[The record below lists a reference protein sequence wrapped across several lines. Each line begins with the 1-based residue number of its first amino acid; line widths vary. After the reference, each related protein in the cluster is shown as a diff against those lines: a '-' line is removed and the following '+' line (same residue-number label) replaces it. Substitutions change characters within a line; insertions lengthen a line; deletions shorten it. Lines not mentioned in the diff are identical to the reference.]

1 MDNNIAYAEIY
12 WETIIEDI
20 ICNSKEGS
28 TFADKIRAVYK
39 YVEESFNPKI
49 NGEGFVYFGGGLDT
63 QNTKAYQVV
72 DGICRYTED
81 TTTRYGY
88 ITSSEAGQLF
98 NTENFAKAIEKK
110 LGAESMLS
118 TRSID
123 ELWNG
128 VNQTGEIIFSDNSKA
143 KALND
148 AFSEM
153 YIRNLECSNVKTLM
167 FGDFTKDSG
176 KAYNAFC
183 RTEFELLFADGSKVK
198 TINGIDKN
206 VFRNVF
212 EAAGGGKEG
221 YQALCDALKASQIDS
236 LKDYYYIIS
245 ERDAKGAVKA
255 IEMVPRD
262 TKDAIRLVDALIGN
276 EENVINSIDDI
287 IRNYGSGLTDD
298 TIKSLKNLSVTSRNT
313 IADIIVKDS
322 ENIAKVSNTKN
333 IAKLIVKYTD
343 DIVKSSGSDSL
354 AKLLIN
360 YAGDIAEVSG
370 TGNFAKLIVKYT
382 DDIVKSSGS
391 KSLAKLLVNYADD
404 IAKTSGSGRLADL
417 IVKYADDIAEVACD
431 GTFVKNIYSY
441 TDDILKA
448 AGKDSMKIGKYVIE
462 KGYGICE
469 ELADSST
476 ICAGKDTNLIGKAL
490 KEGEAVPGTEGKLY
504 KIGEKGSTCI
514 TVINVVTGAYIL
526 YDFGKLTYNS
536 IYKDMYIDG
545 NYEKGCEKLVAYG
558 TSQLTGLAGSE
569 LFAAVST
576 AVCVHVGVVISAPVL
591 VFASIAG
598 GIVGAIFGESIGKSI
613 GRFFSRLF
621 GYENSYYDSA
631 TGAIRYVDPLVL
643 DFDKDGFETVSAD
656 SGVYFDEDAKN
667 LVEKTAWVSPD
678 DALLAIDING
688 NGIIDDGTEL
698 FGNSTKMP
706 DGSNATGG
714 FKALSQYDSNSDGVI
729 DEKDSAYDKIL
740 VWRDINGDGISQK
753 SELYH
758 LRDLGIKS
766 ISLNVSQESGRNV
779 SKVIYNDGS
788 ESKVGEFIFD
798 AHYYDTIEKNT
809 ISISEEIK
817 KLPDV
822 RSMGMVESLHT
833 CMEKDKT
840 GVLKGYV
847 EKFCRSNSKTEKEN
861 LVTDILYFITRAVN
875 VSENSRGGNINA
887 KMLTVV
893 EKLMGQSFNGTD
905 GKNPVNTA
913 APILKVMYNDL
924 YNAYYSML
932 NSKTQL
938 APYMNLLY
946 ISKDESGKEII
957 NTDMFDA
964 MINVCDNRGEDM
976 SEIVGEMGRYIKYIN
991 ISDSDNFNRYLVKYI
1006 SNRKYLRAIVETS
1019 NNGIISSQGDSNSN
1033 VLFGTDGKNDTIYGR
1048 EGNDILVGGTGN
1060 DWLSGDYGNDIYIFN
1075 KGDGNDTIKD
1085 YEMSSAS
1092 GKSDRIVFGEGIN
1105 PDDVRLERVENDLVI
1120 RYTEKDS
1127 VTVKDAYH
1135 YGDGRSFVENIE
1147 FADGTKYDSRKINVL
1162 AHERYGTTGKDT
1174 LYGYG
1179 NESGY
1184 DTNEVIHGLGGDDVI
1199 YGYDGNDTIYG
1210 DEGNDTI
1217 YGGNGN
1223 DVLVGGT
1230 GNDWLSGDCGNDTYV
1245 FNKGDG
1251 NDTIKDYEMSSASGK
1266 SDRIVF
1272 GEGINPDDVR
1282 LERVENDLVIRY
1294 TEKDSVTVKDAY
1306 YYTDGRCY
1314 VEKMEFKDNAIY
1326 NIDYNTKNIDFMA
1339 SLVIQEMASNS
1350 SGNVCISNA
1359 TEITQKSDNC
1369 VQLWTN

>member
-1 MDNNIAYAEIY
+1 MDWEEIVEQLIGDNFETADWEEIIKQIISGNNL
-12 WETIIEDI
+12 EDA
-20 ICNSKEGS
+20 KLGVQL
-28 TFADKIRAVYK
+28 RAVYDFIERRFSSMIEDGVEGFAYFGSAEYCNPAFK
-39 YVEESFNPKI
+39 YVEGICNEGTAGFISDTEVGRLLNSDEFNSAMESTFDDKIVPNGENIKGIYDGQSKI
-49 NGEGFVYFGGGLDT
+49 NNEVL
-63 QNTKAYQVV
+63 N
-72 DGICRYTED
+72 YTGKILFKD
-81 TTTRYGY
+81 D
-88 ITSSEAGQLF
+88 SEA
-98 NTENFAKAIEKK
+98 
-110 LGAESMLS
+110 
-118 TRSID
+118 
-123 ELWNG
+123 
-128 VNQTGEIIFSDNSKA
+128 V
-143 KALND
+143 ALND
-148 AFSEM
+148 FVSEC
-153 YIRNLECSNVKTLM
+153 YIKNLKCSNVKTLM
-167 FGDFTKDSG
+167 IGDFRKD
-176 KAYNAFC
+176 ANNLYNAFF
-183 RTEFELLFADGSKVK
+183 RTELDAILANNNIETV
-198 TINGIDKN
+198 NGIEKC
-206 VFRNVF
+206 VFQEIRRSMPTEIGNQ
-212 EAAGGGKEG
+212 
-221 YQALCDALKASQIDS
+221 YISDILKASQVDYV
-236 LKDYYYIIS
+236 KDIYYII
-245 ERDAKGAVKA
+245 
-255 IEMVPRD
+255 D
-262 TKDAIRLVDALIGN
+262 TKIFEG
-276 EENVINSIDDI
+276 EEKTFVKIVSKETNNAKRILDDILCGEKNIKYSIDDI
-287 IRNYGSGLTDD
+287 INSSEIKFSQKTIDALKQASTVSRRN
-298 TIKSLKNLSVTSRNT
+298 
-313 IADIIVKDS
+313 IARIIVED
-322 ENIAKVSNTKN
+322 
-333 IAKLIVKYTD
+333 
-343 DIVKSSGSDSL
+343 
-354 AKLLIN
+354 
-360 YAGDIAEVSG
+360 AEH
-370 TGNFAKLIVKYT
+370 
-382 DDIVKSSGS
+382 
-391 KSLAKLLVNYADD
+391 

-779 SKVIYNDGS
+779 SKVIYNDGI

-1048 EGNDILVGGTGN
+1048 EGNDVLVGGTGN
-1060 DWLSGDYGNDIYIFN
+1060 DWLSGDYGNDTYVFN
-1075 KGDGNDTIKD
+1075 KGDGNDTIRD
-1085 YEMSSAS
+1085 HEMSSTS
-1092 GKSDRIVFGEGIN
+1092 GKSDRIIFGEGIN

-1127 VTVKDAYH
+1127 VTVKDAY
-1135 YGDGRSFVENIE
+1135 YYTDGRCFVENIE

-1223 DVLVGGT
+1223 DVFVGGT
-1230 GNDWLSGDCGNDTYV
+1230 GNDWLSGDYGNDTYI

-1251 NDTIKDYEMSSASGK
+1251 NDTIRDHEMSSTSGK
-1266 SDRIVF
+1266 SDRIIF

-1282 LERVENDLVIRY
+1282 LERVGNDLVIRY

>member
-1 MDNNIAYAEIY
+1 MN
-12 WETIIEDI
+12 WEEIIEEI
-20 ICNSKEGS
+20 IKERCNETS
-28 TFADKIRAVYK
+28 TIGDKLHAVYD
-39 YVEESFNPKI
+39 YVKETYSSLI
-49 NGEGFVYFGGGLDT
+49 AGDGYVYFGTLSDGTPIYKIVGNICEMDGG
-63 QNTKAYQVV
+63 
-72 DGICRYTED
+72 
-81 TTTRYGY
+81 GY
-88 ITSSEAGQLF
+88 ITSSEAGKLF
-98 NTENFAKAIEKK
+98 NEEKFYN
-110 LGAESMLS
+110 AV
-118 TRSID
+118 ID
-123 ELWNG
+123 YFGKHVKKGSLMTGKNQSPLWEG
-128 VNQTGEIIFSDNSKA
+128 FSVVGDKYADYTGNVSFIDGSEA
-143 KALND
+143 PALND

-153 YIRNLECSNVKTLM
+153 YVRNLECSNVKTLM

-183 RTEFELLFADGSKVK
+183 RTEFELLFADESKVK

-221 YQALCDALKASQIDS
+221 YQTLCDALKASQIDS

-255 IEMVPRD
+255 IEMVSRD

-313 IADIIVKDS
+313 IADIIIKDS

-333 IAKLIVKYTD
+333 FAKLIVKYTD
-343 DIVKSSGSDSL
+343 DIVKSSGSKSL
-354 AKLLIN
+354 AKLLVN

-1085 YEMSSAS
+1085 YEMSSTS
-1092 GKSDRIVFGEGIN
+1092 GKSDRIIFGEGIN

-1127 VTVKDAYH
+1127 VTVKDAY
-1135 YGDGRSFVENIE
+1135 YYTDGRCFVENIE

-1184 DTNEVIHGLGGDDVI
+1184 DMNEVIHGLGGDDVI

-1223 DVLVGGT
+1223 DVFVGGT
-1230 GNDWLSGDCGNDTYV
+1230 GNDWLSGDYGNDTYI

-1251 NDTIKDYEMSSASGK
+1251 NDTIRDYEMSSTSGK
-1266 SDRIVF
+1266 SDRIIF

>member
-1 MDNNIAYAEIY
+1 MN
-12 WETIIEDI
+12 WEEIIEEI
-20 ICNSKEGS
+20 IKERCNETS
-28 TFADKIRAVYK
+28 TIGDKLHAVYD
-39 YVEESFNPKI
+39 YVKETYSSLI
-49 NGEGFVYFGGGLDT
+49 AGDGYVYFGTLSDGTPIYKIVGNICEMDGG
-63 QNTKAYQVV
+63 
-72 DGICRYTED
+72 
-81 TTTRYGY
+81 GY
-88 ITSSEAGQLF
+88 ITSSEAGKLF
-98 NTENFAKAIEKK
+98 NEEKFYN
-110 LGAESMLS
+110 AV
-118 TRSID
+118 ID
-123 ELWNG
+123 YFGKHVKKGSLMTGKNQSPLWEG
-128 VNQTGEIIFSDNSKA
+128 FSVVGDKYADYTGNVSFIDGSEA
-143 KALND
+143 PALND

-153 YIRNLECSNVKTLM
+153 YVRNLECSNVKTLM

-183 RTEFELLFADGSKVK
+183 RTEFELLFADESKVK

-255 IEMVPRD
+255 IEMVSRD

-313 IADIIVKDS
+313 IADIIIKDS
-322 ENIAKVSNTKN
+322 ENIAKVSNTK
-333 IAKLIVKYTD
+333 
-343 DIVKSSGSDSL
+343 
-354 AKLLIN
+354 
-360 YAGDIAEVSG
+360 
-370 TGNFAKLIVKYT
+370 NFAKLIVKYT

-1127 VTVKDAYH
+1127 VTVKDAYY

-1223 DVLVGGT
+1223 DVFVGGT
-1230 GNDWLSGDCGNDTYV
+1230 GNDWLSGDYGNDTYI

-1251 NDTIKDYEMSSASGK
+1251 NDTIRDYEMSSTSGK
-1266 SDRIVF
+1266 SDRIIF

-1294 TEKDSVTVKDAY
+1294 TEEDSVTVKDAY

>member
-110 LGAESMLS
+110 FGAESMLS

-448 AGKDSMKIGKYVIE
+448 A
-462 KGYGICE
+462 
-469 ELADSST
+469 
-476 ICAGKDTNLIGKAL
+476 
-490 KEGEAVPGTEGKLY
+490 
-504 KIGEKGSTCI
+504 
-514 TVINVVTGAYIL
+514 
-526 YDFGKLTYNS
+526 
-536 IYKDMYIDG
+536 
-545 NYEKGCEKLVAYG
+545 
-558 TSQLTGLAGSE
+558 
-569 LFAAVST
+569 
-576 AVCVHVGVVISAPVL
+576 
-591 VFASIAG
+591 
-598 GIVGAIFGESIGKSI
+598 
-613 GRFFSRLF
+613 
-621 GYENSYYDSA
+621 
-631 TGAIRYVDPLVL
+631 
-643 DFDKDGFETVSAD
+643 
-656 SGVYFDEDAKN
+656 
-667 LVEKTAWVSPD
+667 
-678 DALLAIDING
+678 
-688 NGIIDDGTEL
+688 
-698 FGNSTKMP
+698 
-706 DGSNATGG
+706 
-714 FKALSQYDSNSDGVI
+714 
-729 DEKDSAYDKIL
+729 
-740 VWRDINGDGISQK
+740 
-753 SELYH
+753 
-758 LRDLGIKS
+758 
-766 ISLNVSQESGRNV
+766 
-779 SKVIYNDGS
+779 
-788 ESKVGEFIFD
+788 
-798 AHYYDTIEKNT
+798 
-809 ISISEEIK
+809 
-817 KLPDV
+817 
-822 RSMGMVESLHT
+822 
-833 CMEKDKT
+833 
-840 GVLKGYV
+840 
-847 EKFCRSNSKTEKEN
+847 
-861 LVTDILYFITRAVN
+861 
-875 VSENSRGGNINA
+875 
-887 KMLTVV
+887 
-893 EKLMGQSFNGTD
+893 
-905 GKNPVNTA
+905 
-913 APILKVMYNDL
+913 
-924 YNAYYSML
+924 
-932 NSKTQL
+932 
-938 APYMNLLY
+938 
-946 ISKDESGKEII
+946 
-957 NTDMFDA
+957 
-964 MINVCDNRGEDM
+964 
-976 SEIVGEMGRYIKYIN
+976 
-991 ISDSDNFNRYLVKYI
+991 
-1006 SNRKYLRAIVETS
+1006 
-1019 NNGIISSQGDSNSN
+1019 
-1033 VLFGTDGKNDTIYGR
+1033 
-1048 EGNDILVGGTGN
+1048 
-1060 DWLSGDYGNDIYIFN
+1060 
-1075 KGDGNDTIKD
+1075 
-1085 YEMSSAS
+1085 
-1092 GKSDRIVFGEGIN
+1092 
-1105 PDDVRLERVENDLVI
+1105 
-1120 RYTEKDS
+1120 
-1127 VTVKDAYH
+1127 
-1135 YGDGRSFVENIE
+1135 
-1147 FADGTKYDSRKINVL
+1147 
-1162 AHERYGTTGKDT
+1162 
-1174 LYGYG
+1174 
-1179 NESGY
+1179 
-1184 DTNEVIHGLGGDDVI
+1184 
-1199 YGYDGNDTIYG
+1199 
-1210 DEGNDTI
+1210 
-1217 YGGNGN
+1217 
-1223 DVLVGGT
+1223 
-1230 GNDWLSGDCGNDTYV
+1230 
-1245 FNKGDG
+1245 
-1251 NDTIKDYEMSSASGK
+1251 
-1266 SDRIVF
+1266 
-1272 GEGINPDDVR
+1272 
-1282 LERVENDLVIRY
+1282 
-1294 TEKDSVTVKDAY
+1294 
-1306 YYTDGRCY
+1306 
-1314 VEKMEFKDNAIY
+1314 
-1326 NIDYNTKNIDFMA
+1326 
-1339 SLVIQEMASNS
+1339 
-1350 SGNVCISNA
+1350 
-1359 TEITQKSDNC
+1359 
-1369 VQLWTN
+1369 

>member
-1 MDNNIAYAEIY
+1 MIS
-12 WETIIEDI
+12 
-20 ICNSKEGS
+20 CN
-28 TFADKIRAVYK
+28 
-39 YVEESFNPKI
+39 
-49 NGEGFVYFGGGLDT
+49 LLL
-63 QNTKAYQVV
+63 
-72 DGICRYTED
+72 
-81 TTTRYGY
+81 TRGHFITGGY
-88 ITSSEAGQLF
+88 ITSSEAGKLF
-98 NTENFAKAIEKK
+98 NEEKFYN
-110 LGAESMLS
+110 AV
-118 TRSID
+118 ID
-123 ELWNG
+123 YFGKHVKKGSLMTGKNQSPLWEG
-128 VNQTGEIIFSDNSKA
+128 FSVVGDKYADYTGNVSFIDGSEA
-143 KALND
+143 PALND

-153 YIRNLECSNVKTLM
+153 YVRNLECSNVKTLM

-183 RTEFELLFADGSKVK
+183 RTEFELLFADESKVK

-221 YQALCDALKASQIDS
+221 YQTLCDALKASQIDS

-255 IEMVPRD
+255 IEMVSRD

-313 IADIIVKDS
+313 IADIIIKDS
-322 ENIAKVSNTKN
+322 ENIAKVSNTK
-333 IAKLIVKYTD
+333 
-343 DIVKSSGSDSL
+343 
-354 AKLLIN
+354 
-360 YAGDIAEVSG
+360 
-370 TGNFAKLIVKYT
+370 NFAKLIVKYT

-1085 YEMSSAS
+1085 YEMSSTS
-1092 GKSDRIVFGEGIN
+1092 GKSDRIIFGEGIN

-1127 VTVKDAYH
+1127 VTVKDAY
-1135 YGDGRSFVENIE
+1135 YYTDGRCFVENIE
-1147 FADGTKYDSRKINVL
+1147 FADETKYDSRKINVL

-1223 DVLVGGT
+1223 DVFVGGT
-1230 GNDWLSGDCGNDTYV
+1230 GNDWLSGDYGNDTYI

-1251 NDTIKDYEMSSASGK
+1251 NDTIRDHEMSSTSGK
-1266 SDRIVF
+1266 SDRIIF

-1282 LERVENDLVIRY
+1282 LERVGNDLVIRY

>member
-1 MDNNIAYAEIY
+1 MIS
-12 WETIIEDI
+12 
-20 ICNSKEGS
+20 CN
-28 TFADKIRAVYK
+28 
-39 YVEESFNPKI
+39 
-49 NGEGFVYFGGGLDT
+49 LLL
-63 QNTKAYQVV
+63 
-72 DGICRYTED
+72 
-81 TTTRYGY
+81 TRGHFITGGY
-88 ITSSEAGQLF
+88 ITSSEAGKLF
-98 NTENFAKAIEKK
+98 NEEKFYN
-110 LGAESMLS
+110 AV
-118 TRSID
+118 ID
-123 ELWNG
+123 YFGKHVKKGSLMTGKNQSPLWEG
-128 VNQTGEIIFSDNSKA
+128 FSVVGDKYADYTGNVSFIDGSEA
-143 KALND
+143 PALND

-153 YIRNLECSNVKTLM
+153 YVRNLECSNVKTLM

-183 RTEFELLFADGSKVK
+183 RTEFELLFADESKVK

-221 YQALCDALKASQIDS
+221 YQTLCDALKASQIDS

-255 IEMVPRD
+255 IEMVSRD

-313 IADIIVKDS
+313 IADIIIKDS
-322 ENIAKVSNTKN
+322 ENIAKVSNTK
-333 IAKLIVKYTD
+333 
-343 DIVKSSGSDSL
+343 
-354 AKLLIN
+354 
-360 YAGDIAEVSG
+360 
-370 TGNFAKLIVKYT
+370 NFAKLIVKYT

-1085 YEMSSAS
+1085 YEMSSTS
-1092 GKSDRIVFGEGIN
+1092 GKSDRIIFGEGIN

-1127 VTVKDAYH
+1127 VTVKDAY
-1135 YGDGRSFVENIE
+1135 YYTDGRCFVENIE
-1147 FADGTKYDSRKINVL
+1147 FADETKYDSRKINVL

-1223 DVLVGGT
+1223 DVFVGET
-1230 GNDWLSGDCGNDTYV
+1230 GNDWLSGDYGNDTYI

-1251 NDTIKDYEMSSASGK
+1251 NDTIRDYEMSSASGK

>member
-1 MDNNIAYAEIY
+1 MN
-12 WETIIEDI
+12 WEEIIEEI
-20 ICNSKEGS
+20 IKERCNETS
-28 TFADKIRAVYK
+28 TIGDKLHAVYD
-39 YVEESFNPKI
+39 YVKETYSSLI
-49 NGEGFVYFGGGLDT
+49 AGDGYVYFGTLSDGTPIYKIVGNICEMDGG
-63 QNTKAYQVV
+63 
-72 DGICRYTED
+72 
-81 TTTRYGY
+81 GY
-88 ITSSEAGQLF
+88 ITSSEAGKLF
-98 NTENFAKAIEKK
+98 NEEKFYN
-110 LGAESMLS
+110 AV
-118 TRSID
+118 ID
-123 ELWNG
+123 YFGKHVKKGSLMTGKNQSPLWEG
-128 VNQTGEIIFSDNSKA
+128 FSVVGDKYADYTGNVSFIDGSEA
-143 KALND
+143 PALND

-153 YIRNLECSNVKTLM
+153 YVRNLECSNVKTLM

-183 RTEFELLFADGSKVK
+183 RTEFELLFADESKVK

-255 IEMVPRD
+255 IEMVSRD

-313 IADIIVKDS
+313 IADIIIKDS
-322 ENIAKVSNTKN
+322 ENIAKVSNTK
-333 IAKLIVKYTD
+333 
-343 DIVKSSGSDSL
+343 
-354 AKLLIN
+354 
-360 YAGDIAEVSG
+360 
-370 TGNFAKLIVKYT
+370 NFAKLIVKYT

-1085 YEMSSAS
+1085 YEMSSTS
-1092 GKSDRIVFGEGIN
+1092 GKSDRIIFGEGIN

-1127 VTVKDAYH
+1127 VTVKDAY
-1135 YGDGRSFVENIE
+1135 YYTDGRCFVENIE

-1223 DVLVGGT
+1223 DVFVGGT
-1230 GNDWLSGDCGNDTYV
+1230 GNDWLSGDYGNDTYI
-1245 FNKGDG
+1245 FNEGDG
-1251 NDTIKDYEMSSASGK
+1251 NDTIRDYEMSSTSGK
-1266 SDRIVF
+1266 SDRIIF

-1282 LERVENDLVIRY
+1282 LERVGNDLVIRY

>member
-1 MDNNIAYAEIY
+1 MN
-12 WETIIEDI
+12 WEEIIEEI
-20 ICNSKEGS
+20 IKERCNETS
-28 TFADKIRAVYK
+28 TIGDKLHAVYD
-39 YVEESFNPKI
+39 YVKETYSSLI
-49 NGEGFVYFGGGLDT
+49 AGDGYVYFGTLSDGTPIYKIVGNICEMDGG
-63 QNTKAYQVV
+63 
-72 DGICRYTED
+72 
-81 TTTRYGY
+81 GY
-88 ITSSEAGQLF
+88 ITSSEAGKLF
-98 NTENFAKAIEKK
+98 NEEKFYN
-110 LGAESMLS
+110 AV
-118 TRSID
+118 ID
-123 ELWNG
+123 YFGKHVKKGSLMTGKNQSPLWEG
-128 VNQTGEIIFSDNSKA
+128 FSVVGDKYADYTGNVSFIDGSEA
-143 KALND
+143 PALND

-153 YIRNLECSNVKTLM
+153 YVRNLECSNVKTLM

-183 RTEFELLFADGSKVK
+183 RTEFELLFADESKVK

-255 IEMVPRD
+255 IEMVSRD

-313 IADIIVKDS
+313 IADIIIKDS
-322 ENIAKVSNTKN
+322 ENIAKVSNTK
-333 IAKLIVKYTD
+333 
-343 DIVKSSGSDSL
+343 
-354 AKLLIN
+354 
-360 YAGDIAEVSG
+360 
-370 TGNFAKLIVKYT
+370 NFAKLIVKYT

-431 GTFVKNIYSY
+431 GTFVKDIYSY

-1085 YEMSSAS
+1085 YEMSSTS
-1092 GKSDRIVFGEGIN
+1092 GKSDRIIFGEGIN

-1127 VTVKDAYH
+1127 VTVKDAY
-1135 YGDGRSFVENIE
+1135 YYTDGRCFVENIE

-1223 DVLVGGT
+1223 DVFVGET
-1230 GNDWLSGDCGNDTYV
+1230 GNDWLSGDYGNDTYI

-1251 NDTIKDYEMSSASGK
+1251 NDTIRDYEMSSTSGK
-1266 SDRIVF
+1266 SDRIIF

-1282 LERVENDLVIRY
+1282 LERVGNDLVIRY

>member
-110 LGAESMLS
+110 FGAESMLS

-354 AKLLIN
+354 AKLL
-360 YAGDIAEVSG
+360 
-370 TGNFAKLIVKYT
+370 
-382 DDIVKSSGS
+382 
-391 KSLAKLLVNYADD
+391 VNYADD

-476 ICAGKDTNLIGKAL
+476 ICAGKDPNLSGKAL

>member
-1 MDNNIAYAEIY
+1 MN
-12 WETIIEDI
+12 WEEIIEEI
-20 ICNSKEGS
+20 IKERCNETS
-28 TFADKIRAVYK
+28 TIGDKLHAVYD
-39 YVEESFNPKI
+39 YVKETYSSLI
-49 NGEGFVYFGGGLDT
+49 AGDGYVYFGTLS
-63 QNTKAYQVV
+63 
-72 DGICRYTED
+72 DGTPIYKIVGNICEMD
-81 TTTRYGY
+81 GDGY
-88 ITSSEAGQLF
+88 ITSSEAGKLF
-98 NTENFAKAIEKK
+98 NEEEFYNAIIDYFGKHVK
-110 LGAESMLS
+110 NGSLMTGKNESPLWEGFS
-118 TRSID
+118 VVGDEYADYTGNVSFID
-123 ELWNG
+123 GSE
-128 VNQTGEIIFSDNSKA
+128 A
-143 KALND
+143 PALND

-153 YIRNLECSNVKTLM
+153 YVRNLECSNVKTLM

-255 IEMVPRD
+255 IEMVSRD

-287 IRNYGSGLTDD
+287 IRNYSSGLTDD

-333 IAKLIVKYTD
+333 IGKLIVKYTD
-343 DIVKSSGSDSL
+343 DIVKSSGSD
-354 AKLLIN
+354 
-360 YAGDIAEVSG
+360 
-370 TGNFAKLIVKYT
+370 
-382 DDIVKSSGS
+382 
-391 KSLAKLLVNYADD
+391 SLAKLLVNYADD

-740 VWRDINGDGISQK
+740 VWRDINGDGISHK

-861 LVTDILYFITRAVN
+861 LVTDILYFITGAVN

-938 APYMNLLY
+938 APYMSLLY

-1048 EGNDILVGGTGN
+1048 EGNDILVGETGN

-1127 VTVKDAYH
+1127 VTVKDAYY

-1184 DTNEVIHGLGGDDVI
+1184 DTNEVIHGLGGDDII

>member
-1 MDNNIAYAEIY
+1 MN
-12 WETIIEDI
+12 WEEIIEEI
-20 ICNSKEGS
+20 IKERCNETS
-28 TFADKIRAVYK
+28 TIGDKLHAVYD
-39 YVEESFNPKI
+39 YVKETYSSLI
-49 NGEGFVYFGGGLDT
+49 AGDGYVYFGTLSDGTPIYKIVGNICEMDGG
-63 QNTKAYQVV
+63 
-72 DGICRYTED
+72 
-81 TTTRYGY
+81 GY
-88 ITSSEAGQLF
+88 ITSSEAGKLF
-98 NTENFAKAIEKK
+98 NEEKFYN
-110 LGAESMLS
+110 AV
-118 TRSID
+118 ID
-123 ELWNG
+123 YFGKHVKKGSLMTGKNQSPLWEG
-128 VNQTGEIIFSDNSKA
+128 FSVVGDKYADYTGNVSFIDGSEA
-143 KALND
+143 PALND

-153 YIRNLECSNVKTLM
+153 YVRNLECSNVKTLM

-183 RTEFELLFADGSKVK
+183 RTEFELLFADESKVK

-255 IEMVPRD
+255 IEMVSRD

-313 IADIIVKDS
+313 IADIIIKDS
-322 ENIAKVSNTKN
+322 ENIAKVSNTK
-333 IAKLIVKYTD
+333 
-343 DIVKSSGSDSL
+343 
-354 AKLLIN
+354 
-360 YAGDIAEVSG
+360 
-370 TGNFAKLIVKYT
+370 NFAKLIVKYT

-1092 GKSDRIVFGEGIN
+1092 GKSDRIIFGEGIN

-1266 SDRIVF
+1266 SDRIIF

-1282 LERVENDLVIRY
+1282 LERVGNDLVIRY

>member
-1 MDNNIAYAEIY
+1 MN
-12 WETIIEDI
+12 WEEIIEEI
-20 ICNSKEGS
+20 IKERCNETS
-28 TFADKIRAVYK
+28 TIGDKLHAVYD
-39 YVEESFNPKI
+39 YVKETYSSLI
-49 NGEGFVYFGGGLDT
+49 AGDGYVYFGTLSDGTPIYKIVGNICEMDGG
-63 QNTKAYQVV
+63 
-72 DGICRYTED
+72 
-81 TTTRYGY
+81 GY
-88 ITSSEAGQLF
+88 ITSSEAGKLF
-98 NTENFAKAIEKK
+98 NEEKFYN
-110 LGAESMLS
+110 AV
-118 TRSID
+118 ID
-123 ELWNG
+123 YFGKHVKKGSLMTGKNQSPLWEG
-128 VNQTGEIIFSDNSKA
+128 FSVVGDKYADYTGNVSFIDGSEA
-143 KALND
+143 PALND

-153 YIRNLECSNVKTLM
+153 YVRNLECSNVKTLM

-183 RTEFELLFADGSKVK
+183 RTEFELLFADESKVK

-255 IEMVPRD
+255 IEMVSRD

-313 IADIIVKDS
+313 IADIIIKDS
-322 ENIAKVSNTKN
+322 ENIAKVSNTK
-333 IAKLIVKYTD
+333 
-343 DIVKSSGSDSL
+343 
-354 AKLLIN
+354 
-360 YAGDIAEVSG
+360 
-370 TGNFAKLIVKYT
+370 NFAKLIVKYT

-1085 YEMSSAS
+1085 YEMSSTS
-1092 GKSDRIVFGEGIN
+1092 GKSDRIIFGEGIN

-1120 RYTEKDS
+1120 RYTEEDS
-1127 VTVKDAYH
+1127 VTVKDAY
-1135 YGDGRSFVENIE
+1135 YYTDGRCFVENIE

-1223 DVLVGGT
+1223 DVFVGGT
-1230 GNDWLSGDCGNDTYV
+1230 GNDWLSGDYGNDTYI

-1251 NDTIKDYEMSSASGK
+1251 NDTIRDHEMSSTSGK
-1266 SDRIVF
+1266 SDRIIF

-1282 LERVENDLVIRY
+1282 LERVGNDLVIRY